1 MATRL
6 GLARCTEHSVAHRL
20 QAEGN
25 IPHSIYSA
33 EAEGKLNDTLALIIN
48 SVGLVKSGGQNTNKS
63 GGFLRNSAI
72 KI

>member
-6 GLARCTEHSVAHRL
+6 GLTRCTEHSFTQRL

-33 EAEGKLNDTLALIIN
+33 EAEGKLNDIAGIN
-48 SVGLVKSGGQNTNKS
+48 NQFCGIS
-63 GGFLRNSAI
+63 
-72 KI
+72 